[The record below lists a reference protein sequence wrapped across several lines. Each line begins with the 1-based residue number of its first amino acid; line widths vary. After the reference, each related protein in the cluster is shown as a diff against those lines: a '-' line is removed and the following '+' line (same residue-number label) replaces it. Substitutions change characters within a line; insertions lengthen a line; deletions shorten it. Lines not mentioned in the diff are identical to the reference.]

1 MHCLRRTSRNLR
13 LLDEVRMR
21 VELSQGRC
29 VQQPGA
35 RKGPSMTEREQE
47 RAAIVAWLRKVAPM
61 LVRTQQAAL
70 EMAAD
75 NIEAG
80 SHLRAVAGKRKTC

>member
-1 MHCLRRTSRNLR
+1 MTEREQPVADCCRPGGACYDAGLADIQHRRK
-13 LLDEVRMR
+13 
-21 VELSQGRC
+21 
-29 VQQPGA
+29 P
-35 RKGPSMTEREQE
+35 TEREQE

-80 SHLRAVAGKRKTC
+80 SHLRGEHVGKE